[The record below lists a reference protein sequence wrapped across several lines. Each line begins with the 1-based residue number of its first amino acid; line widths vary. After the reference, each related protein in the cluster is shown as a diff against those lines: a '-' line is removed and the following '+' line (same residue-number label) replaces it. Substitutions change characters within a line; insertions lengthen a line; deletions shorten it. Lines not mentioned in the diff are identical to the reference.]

1 MLHSSNWQL
10 KSAEYHSSH
19 FRSREAPGLPL
30 FQHVLPCELCGMEV
44 AVLRKCYISENLC
57 DGLSICSVPAA
68 QGALDMCAAVRH
80 NEFKM

>member
-30 FQHVLPCELCGMEV
+30 FQHVLHCGMEV
-44 AVLRKCYISENLC
+44 AVLRKCYILENLYC
-57 DGLSICSVPAA
+57 DGLSICSVPVP

-80 NEFKM
+80 NKFKM